1 MEQCFL
7 LLSILGACVL
17 CYLAGLELGDL
28 CPELEMEDGEDEEG
42 KAEAQDEALH
52 VLHLQPTLLTS
63 QPGHSD
69 LKQTKFSQFFL
80 IFTLYQ
86 SEFIYF
92 FENQH
97 MTIYYVL
104 EPSTYSEAYTNLYYL
119 RKGISS

>member
-1 MEQCFL
+1 M

-17 CYLAGLELGDL
+17 CYLAGLELGDF

-42 KAEAQDEALH
+42 EAEAQDEALH

-80 IFTLYQ
+80 ISTLYQ
-86 SEFIYF
+86 SEFNF
-92 FENQH
+92 F
-97 MTIYYVL
+97 L
-104 EPSTYSEAYTNLYYL
+104 ESTHDNLL
-119 RKGISS
+119 CP